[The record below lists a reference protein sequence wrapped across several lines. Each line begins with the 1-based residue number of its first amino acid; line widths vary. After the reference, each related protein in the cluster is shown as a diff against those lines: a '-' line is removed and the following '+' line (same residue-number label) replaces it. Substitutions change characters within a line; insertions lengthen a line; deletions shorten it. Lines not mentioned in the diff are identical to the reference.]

1 MASPL
6 ASLKRGV
13 LRPRD
18 AIGMY
23 SQPARQFNY
32 WEQEGVLLKVAHG
45 YYAHIPE
52 ASRGGNWRPEIEAL
66 ALGIGQ
72 ADYGKSEVALMHLSA
87 ARTLGALPRAIA
99 VAVLAVPKRRPD
111 LEMKYGRI
119 TFVQRDVNTLK
130 KIRIETELATGWCT
144 SVEQTALDLAGRP
157 NIVKGLTEVAQ
168 EAAGTLYGRIDD
180 KKLATILKEQRM
192 NTALVR
198 LRNWAINVR

>member
-1 MASPL
+1 MVSPL

-18 AIGMY
+18 AIEMY
-23 SQPARQFNY
+23 SQPARLFNY
-32 WEQEGVLLKVAHG
+32 WEKEGVLLKVAHG

-52 ASRGGNWRPEIEAL
+52 AARGTNWRPEVEAL

-72 ADYGKSEVALMHLSA
+72 ADYGKSEVALMHISA
-87 ARTLGALPRAIA
+87 ARTLGALPRALA

-111 LEMKYGRI
+111 LETKYGRI
-119 TFVQRDVNTLK
+119 IFVQRDVGTLK

-157 NIVKGLTEVAQ
+157 NLVKGLTEVTQ
-168 EAAGTLYGRIDD
+168 EAARALYGRTNER
-180 KKLATILKEQRM
+180 KLRELLREQRLAT
-192 NTALVR
+192 ALIR
-198 LRNWAINVR
+198 LEVWADNA

>member
-1 MASPL
+1 MVSPL

-18 AIGMY
+18 AMEMY

-32 WEQEGVLLKVAHG
+32 WEKEGVLLKAAHG
-45 YYAHIPE
+45 YYVHIPE
-52 ASRGGNWRPEIEAL
+52 AARGTNWRPEVEAL

-72 ADYGKSEVALMHLSA
+72 ADYGKSEVALMHISA
-87 ARTLGALPRAIA
+87 ARTLGALPRALA

-111 LEMKYGRI
+111 LETNYGRI
-119 TFVQRDVNTLK
+119 IFVQRDVSSLK

-157 NIVKGLTEVAQ
+157 NLVKGLTEVTQ
-168 EAAGTLYGRIDD
+168 DAARTLYGRVDE
-180 KKLATILKEQRM
+180 KKLQTILKVQRM
-192 NTALVR
+192 GTALIR
-198 LRNWAINVR
+198 LKNWTKSA